1 MQQGLT
7 CVKTG
12 RSSTKLVKLWLSSSC
27 RELRWQGKKAKQ
39 KQIALCAITNMRLT
53 PTSSLRLDLNGRWKE
68 FLLPDAA
75 IVPWYTG
82 LQFLN
87 APTLSPLST
96 GQCIVRKAVLRL
108 RRESGKQEFGPFLLT
123 LFFSPPKSRT
133 SFRPQSTE
141 CSSAASRTSRHFD
154 LQISDCELSDQEEE
168 SIPEPKISPSCR
180 SLSKR
185 GFISERSSLK
195 PSDQSRFNRLL
206 DLVSTLVQQNQS
218 QKAALV
224 QLSREN
230 KEMKTRLHAAV
241 LQRKV
246 EELRQVLQ
254 SLRQEAKA
262 QYDELIEVWPHIV
275 QLIEQHIEKTI

>member
-12 RSSTKLVKLWLSSSC
+12 RSRTKLVKLWLAPNC
-27 RELRWQGKKAKQ
+27 RELWWQGRKAKPRQ
-39 KQIALCAITNMRLT
+39 TALGAITNMRLT
-53 PTSSLRLDLNGRWKE
+53 PASALRIDLNGRWKE

-75 IVPWYTG
+75 IVAWYTG

-87 APTLSPLST
+87 VPTLCPLST

-108 RRESGKQEFGPFLLT
+108 RRESGKQEFGPFLLS
-123 LFFSPPKSRT
+123 LFFSPPRSRS
-133 SFRPQSTE
+133 SFRPLSTE

-180 SLSKR
+180 SLNKR
-185 GFISERSSLK
+185 GFISERTSLK
-195 PSDQSRFNRLL
+195 SPDQSQFNQLF
-206 DLVSTLVQQNQS
+206 DLVSTLVNQNQA

-230 KEMKTRLHAAV
+230 KEMKTRLQAAI
-241 LQRKV
+241 LQRKA
-246 EELRQVLQ
+246 EELRKVLQ
-254 SLRQEAKA
+254 TLRQEAKA
-262 QYDELIEVWPHIV
+262 QYEELMEVWPHIV
-275 QLIEQHIEKTI
+275 QLIEQHIEKSI